1 VTEPAPRRAVRTVLV
16 ANRGEI
22 ALRVVRACRDLG
34 LRVVAVYS
42 TADADSPV
50 VAAADQA
57 VCIGPTAARR
67 SYLNSAA
74 IIEAALRSGAD
85 AVHPGYGFL
94 SEDPDFA
101 EACAQADLTFVGPPA
116 DVIAQLGDKAAA
128 RALMTKVGVPTLAG
142 SGETVEEVEE
152 ASRLADEL
160 GYPVIVKAV
169 AGGGGKGM
177 RVVSDQSGLA
187 RAYLATRAAAQQFF
201 GDSRVYLERFLTVAR
216 HVEVQILRDH
226 DGNAVYL
233 GERDCSVQRRHQKLI
248 EETPA
253 PRLPAGLTER
263 MGEAAVRGADAAG
276 YVGAAT
282 FEFLVDENDN
292 YYFIEVNCRIQVEH
306 PVTEVVTGVDLVAE
320 QLRVAAGE
328 PLSVRQADIAPR
340 GAAIECRINVEDP
353 SRDFM
358 PTPGRLDQFEPPAGP
373 WVRVDTSGRPG
384 MSVSPAY
391 DSLLAKV
398 VTWGRDR
405 TEALARMRRALG
417 EFRISGS
424 GVHTTRDFLAD
435 LIETP
440 QFRAAR
446 HDTNLVGD
454 LVATW
459 RPPAAQ
465 DAESPASMVGRARE
479 S

>member
-1 VTEPAPRRAVRTVLV
+1 MTVPRGPMKTVLV

-34 LRVVAVYS
+34 LRVVTVYS
-42 TADADSPV
+42 TEDQQSPV

-57 VCIGPTAARR
+57 VCIGPAAARH
-67 SYLNSAA
+67 SYLNGAA

-101 EACAQADLTFVGPPA
+101 EACARAGLTFVGPA
-116 DVIAQLGDKAAA
+116 AEVIAALGDKAAA
-128 RALMTKVGVPTLAG
+128 RALMAKIGVPTLAG
-142 SGETVEEVEE
+142 SGQTVEEVDE
-152 ASRLADEL
+152 AAWLADQL
-160 GYPVIVKAV
+160 GFPVIVKAV

-177 RVVSDQSGLA
+177 RVVSDHSRLA
-187 RAYLATRAAAQQFF
+187 RSYRETRAAAQQLF

-253 PRLPAGLTER
+253 PRLPTGLAQR

-282 FEFLVDENDN
+282 FEFLVDEAGEF
-292 YYFIEVNCRIQVEH
+292 YFIEVNCRIQVEH

-320 QLRVAAGE
+320 QLRVAAGQ
-328 PLSVRQADIAPR
+328 PLSVQQSDIAPR
-340 GAAIECRINVEDP
+340 GAAIECRINAEDP
-353 SRDFM
+353 NREFI

-373 WVRVDTSGRPG
+373 WVRVDTSGQAG
-384 MSVSPAY
+384 MNVSPAY

-398 VTWGRDR
+398 ITWGRDR

-417 EFRISGS
+417 EFRISGN
-424 GVHTTRDFLAD
+424 GVHTTRDFLTD
-435 LIETP
+435 LIEHP
-440 QFRAAR
+440 QFQAAR

-454 LVATW
+454 MVAGW
-459 RPPAAQ
+459 RPHDAAHAQLPAA
-465 DAESPASMVGRARE
+465 AAGRE
-479 S
+479 GDS